1 MLLTEA
7 SAKKKWCPFA
17 MTPVTLNGPPTR
29 NPIVGQPPIP
39 SVAGAIAVNRTD
51 SGKPYAGCLASGC
64 MSWRVTERTK
74 TLSGTETETVEEL
87 GRPPERLGFCGL
99 AGDPR

>member
-7 SAKKKWCPFA
+7 DAKKKWCPFA

-64 MSWRVTERTK
+64 MSWRVTQRTRDWPEY
-74 TLSGTETETVEEL
+74 SATEEF
-87 GRPPERLGFCGL
+87 LGFCGL